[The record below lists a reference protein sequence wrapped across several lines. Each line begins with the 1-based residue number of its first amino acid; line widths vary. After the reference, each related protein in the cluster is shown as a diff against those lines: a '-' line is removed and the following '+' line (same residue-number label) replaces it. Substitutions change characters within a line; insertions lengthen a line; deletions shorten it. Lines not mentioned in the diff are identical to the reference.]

1 MEGEMDPIW
10 QVAEQFTLEGT
21 VVDVR
26 EYGNGNINDTY
37 LVTVSCNDDGDMS
50 GENRFILQRIN
61 THVFTN
67 PQLITRNLRTFTEHA
82 INRLKGTEVEVPFRW
97 EIPQIYVTQSGED
110 YHIDSRGSFWR
121 AISFVNQSHSYDTAL
136 SDCHAREVG
145 YALGRFQSLTSDLN
159 TELMYDTLV
168 GYHITPRYLGKYDEI
183 MNRNPRVVHSP
194 EAQYC
199 QHMIAA
205 HRSGASVLEDAKG
218 SGELQMRI
226 IHGDPKINNIMICDL
241 TGQAVSV
248 IDLDTVKP
256 GLVHYDIGDCLRS
269 SCNPLGEE
277 TTDFENIRF
286 DIRLARSILE
296 GYFSIANDFLTENDY
311 AYMYD
316 AIWLI
321 PFELGL
327 RFFSDYL
334 VGNVYFK
341 VKHEQHNLERALV
354 QFKLMES
361 IEAQSPEIRAI
372 ISDLKGGTANI
383 TQIRSEKNHE
393 SQYR

>member
-1 MEGEMDPIW
+1 MEGGMDPVW

-37 LVTVSCNDDGDMS
+37 LVTVSCKDDWHIVD
-50 GENRFILQRIN
+50 EDRFILQRIN

-67 PQLITRNLRTFTEHA
+67 PNLIVRNLRTFTEHA
-82 INRLKGTEVEVPFRW
+82 VNRLKTMEAEVPFRW
-97 EIPQIYVTQSGED
+97 EVPHICVTRSGED
-110 YHIDSRGSFWR
+110 YHIDPKGSFWR
-121 AISFVNQSHSYDTAL
+121 AISYVNHSHSYDTAL
-136 SDCHAREVG
+136 NTRHAREVG

-159 TELMYDTLV
+159 TERMYDTLV
-168 GYHITPRYLGKYDEI
+168 GYHITPQYLGKYDEI
-183 MNRNPRVVHSP
+183 MTRNPQVVDSP
-194 EAQYC
+194 KAQYC
-199 QHMIAA
+199 HQMIVA
-205 HRSGASVLEDAKG
+205 HRSWASVLEDAKG
-218 SGELQMRI
+218 NGELQMRI

-256 GLVHYDIGDCLRS
+256 GLVQYDIGDCLRS

-277 TTDFENIRF
+277 TTDFNNIRF
-286 DIRLARSILE
+286 DIHLARSILE
-296 GYFSIANDFLTENDY
+296 GYFSIADGFLTENDY

-316 AIWLI
+316 AICLI

-327 RFFSDYL
+327 RFFTDYL
-334 VGNVYFK
+334 AGNVYFK
-341 VKHEQHNLERALV
+341 VKHDRHNLERALV

-361 IEAQSPEIRAI
+361 IETQGTDIRTI
-372 ISDLKGGTANI
+372 ITDLKGNTANV
-383 TQIRSEKNHE
+383 THDQEQK
-393 SQYR
+393 

>member
-1 MEGEMDPIW
+1 MEGGMDPIW
-10 QVAEQFTLEGT
+10 QVAEQFTPQGT
-21 VVDVR
+21 VVDVQ
-26 EYGNGNINDTY
+26 EFGNGNINDTY
-37 LVTVSCNDDGDMS
+37 LVTVSCKGDADI
-50 GENRFILQRIN
+50 GDEDRFILQRIN
-61 THVFTN
+61 THVFTSPN
-67 PQLITRNLRTFTEHA
+67 LITRNLRTFTEHA
-82 INRLKGTEVEVPFRW
+82 VNRLKTMEVEAPFRW
-97 EIPQIYVTQSGED
+97 EVPQIYVTRSGED
-110 YHIDSRGSFWR
+110 YHIDPSGSFWR

-136 SDCHAREVG
+136 NARHAREVG

-159 TELMYDTLV
+159 TEKMYDTLE
-168 GYHITPRYLGKYDEI
+168 GYHITPQYLGKYDEI
-183 MNRNPRVVHSP
+183 MNRNPQVVDSP

-199 QHMIAA
+199 HHMIAE
-205 HRSGASVLEDAKG
+205 HRFWASVLEDAKG

-241 TGQAVSV
+241 TGKAVSV

-277 TTDFENIRF
+277 TTDFKNVRF
-286 DIRLARSILE
+286 DIHLARSILE
-296 GYFSIANDFLTENDY
+296 GYISIADGFLTENDY

-316 AIWLI
+316 AICLI

-341 VKHEQHNLERALV
+341 VKRERHNLERALV

-361 IEAQSPEIRAI
+361 IEVQGTEIRTI
-372 ISDLKGGTANI
+372 ITGLKESTTNI
-383 TQIRSEKNHE
+383 AHDQEQK
-393 SQYR
+393 